1 MPTRRR
7 LPAHEDI
14 PRTVPGLAPAAPV
27 VRRLRQAGGLNWQYR
42 EAGPEL
48 AGQRASLV
56 LLHPWPR
63 SSVMYEPWMSTLG
76 RQRHV
81 LAVDIPGFGGTDALP
96 RPPSHL
102 DDYIGPLHA
111 LLHEVTPKRPFVVY
125 GSATGAQLAI
135 AYTNQH
141 PHDVAHLM
149 LDNATHLD
157 DPERRHLLQHYFPAL
172 APRADGSHL
181 LALWRMCTQM
191 GEYFPWFEA
200 NEQHRISPQ
209 KPTPAQVQA
218 MFNEF
223 VAAGPNWVAAY
234 RCAFEHER
242 ASNVQRLNV
251 PTTLLRWEGSI
262 LLGHIDRLLQHPM
275 PRCLRVLQIPAD
287 QNQRYTAIAHHLDE
301 LPL

>member
-1 MPTRRR
+1 MPSRRR

-27 VRRLRQAGGLNWQYR
+27 TRRLQHAAGLAWQYR

-48 AGQRASLV
+48 AGPRASLV

-63 SSVMYEPWMSTLG
+63 SSVMYEPWMTALG

-81 LAVDIPGFGGTDALP
+81 IAVDIPGYGGTDPLP
-96 RPPSHL
+96 RAPSHM
-102 DDYIGPLHA
+102 DDYVTPLRA
-111 LLHEVTPKRPFVVY
+111 LLLDVVERRPFILY
-125 GSATGAQLAI
+125 GSGTGAQLAI
-135 AYTNQH
+135 AYANQH
-141 PHDVAHLM
+141 TQDIAHLA

-157 DPERRHLLQHYFPAL
+157 EPARRRMLQHYFPAL

-181 LALWRMCTQM
+181 QALWRMCTQM

-200 NEQHRISPQ
+200 NEEHRISPQ
-209 KPTPAQVQA
+209 RPTPAQVQA
-218 MFNEF
+218 MFTEF
-223 VAAGPNWVAAY
+223 VAAGPSWVAAY
-234 RCAFEHER
+234 RCAFEHEN
-242 ASNVQRLNV
+242 AANVQRLAV

-262 LLGHIDRLLQHPM
+262 LLPQIDRLLQHPM
-275 PRCLRVLQIPAD
+275 PRCLRVLSIPAD
-287 QNQRYTAIAHHLDE
+287 QNQRYAAIARHVEE